1 VSASG
6 SVQTL
11 DLSPWEYL
19 GGVHYLDFRGCHG
32 ISDVSA
38 LFLKFWHCPGI
49 SDVGVLGCAHLR
61 FDRF

>member
-1 VSASG
+1 
-6 SVQTL
+6 
-11 DLSPWEYL
+11 L
-19 GGVHYLDFRGCHG
+19 GGVHSLDFRGCHG